1 MRIPLLDK
9 ANEISASLTGKRND
23 YSYLSFGD
31 QAIGLAMHDRMR
43 QLEQRIHTLESSQTR
58 HDQE

>member
-23 YSYLSFGD
+23 YSYLSLGD
-31 QAIGLAMHDRMR
+31 QALGLALHDRMR
-43 QLEQRIHTLESSQTR
+43 QLEQRIRDLEGSQKR